1 MLSVRLKILTQKG
14 FYYTVEIRYLVSMFM
29 LYVQPKT
36 NDLFKRDLVL
46 GYEILIYIHGLLC
59 SEYLL
64 HAWF

>member
-1 MLSVRLKILTQKG
+1 MSVRFEDSERILLHRGNKIP
-14 FYYTVEIRYLVSMFM
+14 VM
-29 LYVQPKT
+29 YVVVPKT

-46 GYEILIYIHGLLC
+46 GYEILIYIHGLC